1 MTKADAHA
9 GIDGASADMRFAA
22 SVAAFGQKLRGD
34 GTLGDFG
41 YDDILALA
49 ASARGKDAFGYR
61 GEFLT
66 LVRLAQSLSR

>member
-1 MTKADAHA
+1 
-9 GIDGASADMRFAA
+9 MRFAA

-41 YDDILALA
+41 YADILALA
-49 ASARGKDAFGYR
+49 ASARGKDAFGDR